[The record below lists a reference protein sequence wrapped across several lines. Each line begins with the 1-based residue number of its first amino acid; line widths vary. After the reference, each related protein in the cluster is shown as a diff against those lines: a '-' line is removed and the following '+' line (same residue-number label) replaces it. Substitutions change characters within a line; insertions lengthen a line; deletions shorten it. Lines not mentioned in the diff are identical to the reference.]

1 MQPSSLQSTHNP
13 HHNDMMIIHLIHNHN
28 IQEISS
34 FFLPFVS
41 TLVFWPSPKENLNL
55 SKPSMVRSADPI
67 WGFFIF
73 TFFRGWPYIVCF
85 GVVQKRVSTLYGCC

>member
-1 MQPSSLQSTHNP
+1 
-13 HHNDMMIIHLIHNHN
+13 
-28 IQEISS
+28 
-34 FFLPFVS
+34 
-41 TLVFWPSPKENLNL
+41 
-55 SKPSMVRSADPI
+55 MVRSADPI